1 MTTRLQKQAKVNR
14 GLACLKY
21 LQARSTPATTIELA
35 EKLKVSSRSIQNSL
49 EPLILEGKIIRGEV
63 WKQSSP
69 AKKAGLS
76 YSYLAADSKV
86 KKKILQNGSVEE
98 VFDINFNN
106 PFNLRAS

>member
-1 MTTRLQKQAKVNR
+1 MRKVDR
-14 GLACLKY
+14 GEVCLRY
-21 LQARSTPATTIELA
+21 LQSRTTPVTTIELA
-35 EKLKVSSRSIQNSL
+35 EKLKVSPRSIQNSL
-49 EPLILEGKIIRGEV
+49 EPLILEGKVIRGSV

-76 YSYLAADSKV
+76 YSYLAADPKT

>member
-1 MTTRLQKQAKVNR
+1 MTQKVSR
-14 GLACLKY
+14 GEVCLKY
-21 LQARSTPATTIELA
+21 LQSRTTPVTTIELA
-35 EKLKVSSRSIQNSL
+35 EKLKVSPRSIQNSL
-49 EPLILEGKIIRGEV
+49 EPLILDGKVIRGMV

-69 AKKAGLS
+69 AKKSGLS

-98 VFDINFNN
+98 VFEINFNN